1 MALSSVV
8 NPSMGGRDRLVGSA
22 FPFETGQR
30 PAFRIMGTLSTVAL
44 ILFVGVLQALA
55 AGQVPGFAEII
66 EPGPGQAIGGI
77 FPVFGTATHP
87 AFESYELAFGFD
99 PDPTDTWFPI
109 GEPLDTRVV
118 DGRLAIW
125 DTTTITDGEYRL
137 RLRVSL
143 DGAAPL
149 EAVIGGIRV
158 RNYTPT
164 ETPEVAAT
172 AVAPTAEST
181 PEPIAAGED
190 IEIEQPPE
198 ALSAFDAALR
208 IGVLLGVIVMFSL
221 AAYVWLSPRVR
232 EYAGYLRMRK
242 LHQRQDRARQRGRR
256 E

>member
-1 MALSSVV
+1 
-8 NPSMGGRDRLVGSA
+8 MGVIDSLVRRFLFGW
-22 FPFETGQR
+22 TGER
-30 PAFRIMGTLSTVAL
+30 PAFRTMGTLSTIAL
-44 ILFVGVLQALA
+44 ILIVGALQALTA
-55 AGQVPGFAEII
+55 RQVPGFAEII
-66 EPGPGQAIGGI
+66 EPGPGQAIVGI

-87 AFESYELAFGFD
+87 AFERYELAFGFD

-125 DTTTITDGEYRL
+125 DTTTIADGEYRL

-143 DGAAPL
+143 NGAAPL

-164 ETPEVAAT
+164 ETPEAAAT
-172 AVAPTAEST
+172 AVVPTAEST
-181 PEPIAAGED
+181 PEPIASGED

-198 ALSAFDAALR
+198 TLGAFDAALR
-208 IGVLLGVIVMFSL
+208 IGMFLGIFVMFSL
-221 AAYVWLSPRVR
+221 AAYVWLSPRIR